1 MRAFAHII
9 VEQHLGHWSAW
20 FSGTTQVAY
29 GGQWPAD
36 AIRRLLDAIGGN
48 QFDAEQIVAIDEA
61 TKDGHLE
68 FRVPYR
74 DRWRIPVPS
83 LN

>member
-20 FSGTTQVAY
+20 FSGTPQVAY

-36 AIRRLLDAIGGN
+36 AIRRLLDAMGAN
-48 QFDAEQIVAIDEA
+48 QFDAEQIAVIDEA
-61 TKDGHLE
+61 TRHGHLE
-68 FRVPYR
+68 FRVPFR
-74 DRWRIPVPS
+74 DRLRIPVPS
-83 LN
+83 RN

>member
-9 VEQHLGHWSAW
+9 VEQMHGHWSAW
-20 FSGTTQVAY
+20 FSGTPQVAY

-36 AIRRLLDAIGGN
+36 AIQRLLDAIGGD
-48 QFDAEQIVAIDEA
+48 QFDAEQIVAVDESIR
-61 TKDGHLE
+61 DGHLE

-74 DRWRIPVPS
+74 NRWRIPVPS